1 MAKIYQILLR
11 VVKPLDLNQ
20 TMKDKI
26 YNVLVDKILMGE
38 YVEGQQLVETELS
51 EEFNVSRSPVREA
64 IKQLVAYD
72 LAYSIPHK
80 GIFVRKFDKVKMEEI
95 FELRILIE
103 NYCIRK
109 TNTKLSKE
117 YVQKLKQIK
126 TEFDN
131 YSGSTANKEYHMID
145 ESLHNLLVT
154 LGNNETI
161 IEMYNRNLT
170 LVRSFMVSS
179 LRDKVRFE
187 ESFDEHKMLIDSL
200 LEGDYEKACEINER
214 HLKTA
219 LKVIV
224 SNL

>member
-1 MAKIYQILLR
+1 MN
-11 VVKPLDLNQ
+11 LNQ
-20 TMKDKI
+20 TMKDKVYEI
-26 YNVLVDKILMGE
+26 LVDKIMLGE
-38 YVEGQQLVETELS
+38 YSEGEQLIELDLA

-103 NYCIRK
+103 NHCIRK
-109 TNTKLSKE
+109 TKTKLPKF
-117 YVQKLKQIK
+117 YVDKLKRIRK
-126 TEFDN
+126 EFDE
-131 YSGSTANKEYHMID
+131 YQGSTANRDYHKID
-145 ESLHNLLVT
+145 ENLHNLLVA
-154 LGNNETI
+154 LGNNQTI

-170 LVRSFMVSS
+170 LVRSFMVTS
-179 LRDKVRFE
+179 LKDRVRFE

-200 LEGDYEKACEINER
+200 LDNDFEKACIINER

-219 LKVIV
+219 LNVIL